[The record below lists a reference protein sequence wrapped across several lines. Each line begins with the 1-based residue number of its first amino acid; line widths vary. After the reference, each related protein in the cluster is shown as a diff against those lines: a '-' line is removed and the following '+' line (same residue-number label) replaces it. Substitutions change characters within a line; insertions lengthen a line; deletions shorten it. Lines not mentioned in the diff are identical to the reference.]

1 LANLPRD
8 PIERITASQLVY
20 HYWARQPLGVV
31 QHATSNWATRGLDYR
46 LHWIL
51 ARTRGSHDGGL
62 WDGRL

>member
-31 QHATSNWATRGLDYR
+31 QHATSN
-46 LHWIL
+46 
-51 ARTRGSHDGGL
+51 
-62 WDGRL
+62 